1 MKISDYPKFE
11 SALSQ
16 GRPIIFLC
24 GAGLSVSLG
33 DHAKGWVGWL
43 KEGKA
48 YLSDV
53 EAEELD
59 RRFGSYSASEL
70 IDAASFL
77 IEALRKNGNYTAY
90 MDSTIGSL
98 RVQNKKLANALA
110 LFVRCGDYFA
120 TTNYDKL
127 LEEVTGLGY
136 YTYNMPGK
144 IVQMLSGQAEMSV
157 IHLHGIYD
165 AATNTDDIVAD
176 QKQYEDV
183 ITNQGA
189 QFIQNLISTCTL
201 VILGC
206 GATVDDPNL
215 KGFMSFA
222 SKQLH
227 LNIPYFYLHKAGDD
241 LSDLGPNVIPVC
253 YGMEYSDLSNA
264 VEDMAN
270 YRIRTRYRDSGIIR
284 VNPYVK
290 TRKSFTASYRLHY
303 LNEFCKFVGREKE
316 LVELNRFC
324 SADKEL
330 LWWSLVGKGGIGK
343 SRLVYQWLKQ
353 LSNNWFGFFAKT
365 DVDVE
370 RYREFKPFSDTVI
383 VIDYVLG
390 NEDKCA
396 TIVTTLFE
404 RFEYSRFK
412 LRLLFVDRR
421 YQNNENNWYDRI
433 VEKMDMQTRLWF
445 QECSYNNKT
454 TLSPLVISELSE
466 EEELEFINVYLEAY
480 LNNVA
485 DDETKVKYSSVLPD
499 TADQIYSNFKT
510 ALKEESDRPLFVAV
524 YTELWI
530 YKDGCISVTSLDE
543 MLAAFLKREE
553 DRWLLCLDN
562 HSNLL
567 KDYVKLLALASASV
581 FVCLDDDQGIYQQ
594 AAQNLLQYINASQR
608 PGKKQTAFSDLFVYQ
623 EYARDYEMDEFST
636 LEEIQE
642 EILRRAN
649 DPKYL
654 RLDEKGCPKLLTI
667 IDPEYPDIIK
677 EFLVDYYIPEYEWI
691 GFAQAARLGTVTEF
705 DMFLW
710 HAIEDFPDK
719 KSYMAMEFAPLEDDR
734 DRFGQWIFVIL
745 AARNLNN
752 FEQIADSLCVSQVP
766 EIICAY
772 EMEVWKDIGIV
783 LTERGELERLYAL
796 GLQSADYIADRLNN
810 EVVYK
815 YIEDVWDVFFVGVH
829 NAELTQQAADLMNKY
844 NQIADKIPG
853 NGYIATWCAENYA
866 RLIVLWLRR
875 NDYRAAANCWKQMM
889 KFQQRFTDD
898 EDILKAIAMVA
909 NDLYDIYRENQVL
922 GRRRKLLKDMER
934 IFDETHNVDVANTL
948 AIFEANEHAIYD
960 PPAVFDSNKAEILL
974 STEER
979 LREIYEAFPNEGKVV
994 LGYSYLV
1001 SWNYVT
1007 WLDFPRPIDEELI
1020 SLFKK
1025 WIRKFPENKLELM
1038 EYYSFILFEKWLY
1051 MDSLDNI
1058 SEANKIYYEIKAIAD
1073 ELSKDYADNQV
1084 TQMLSMG
1091 IVRKSR
1097 SMLCGSQY
1105 HNADSL

>member
-466 EEELEFINVYLEAY
+466 EEELEFV
-480 LNNVA
+480 
-485 DDETKVKYSSVLPD
+485 
-499 TADQIYSNFKT
+499 
-510 ALKEESDRPLFVAV
+510 
-524 YTELWI
+524 
-530 YKDGCISVTSLDE
+530 
-543 MLAAFLKREE
+543 
-553 DRWLLCLDN
+553 
-562 HSNLL
+562 
-567 KDYVKLLALASASV
+567 
-581 FVCLDDDQGIYQQ
+581 
-594 AAQNLLQYINASQR
+594 
-608 PGKKQTAFSDLFVYQ
+608 
-623 EYARDYEMDEFST
+623 
-636 LEEIQE
+636 
-642 EILRRAN
+642 
-649 DPKYL
+649 
-654 RLDEKGCPKLLTI
+654 
-667 IDPEYPDIIK
+667 
-677 EFLVDYYIPEYEWI
+677 
-691 GFAQAARLGTVTEF
+691 
-705 DMFLW
+705 
-710 HAIEDFPDK
+710 
-719 KSYMAMEFAPLEDDR
+719 
-734 DRFGQWIFVIL
+734 
-745 AARNLNN
+745 
-752 FEQIADSLCVSQVP
+752 
-766 EIICAY
+766 
-772 EMEVWKDIGIV
+772 
-783 LTERGELERLYAL
+783 
-796 GLQSADYIADRLNN
+796 
-810 EVVYK
+810 
-815 YIEDVWDVFFVGVH
+815 
-829 NAELTQQAADLMNKY
+829 
-844 NQIADKIPG
+844 
-853 NGYIATWCAENYA
+853 
-866 RLIVLWLRR
+866 
-875 NDYRAAANCWKQMM
+875 
-889 KFQQRFTDD
+889 
-898 EDILKAIAMVA
+898 
-909 NDLYDIYRENQVL
+909 
-922 GRRRKLLKDMER
+922 
-934 IFDETHNVDVANTL
+934 
-948 AIFEANEHAIYD
+948 
-960 PPAVFDSNKAEILL
+960 
-974 STEER
+974 
-979 LREIYEAFPNEGKVV
+979 
-994 LGYSYLV
+994 
-1001 SWNYVT
+1001 
-1007 WLDFPRPIDEELI
+1007 
-1020 SLFKK
+1020 
-1025 WIRKFPENKLELM
+1025 
-1038 EYYSFILFEKWLY
+1038 
-1051 MDSLDNI
+1051 
-1058 SEANKIYYEIKAIAD
+1058 
-1073 ELSKDYADNQV
+1073 
-1084 TQMLSMG
+1084 
-1091 IVRKSR
+1091 
-1097 SMLCGSQY
+1097 
-1105 HNADSL
+1105 

>member
-33 DHAKGWVGWL
+33 DHAKGWIGWL

-183 ITNQGA
+183 IANQGA

-270 YRIRTRYRDSGIIR
+270 YRIRTRYRDSEIIR

-316 LVELNRFC
+316 LVELNKFC

-433 VEKMDMQTRLWF
+433 VGKMDMQTRLWF

-485 DDETKVKYSSVLPD
+485 DDDTKVKYSSVLPD
-499 TADQIYSNFKT
+499 TVDQIYSNFKT
-510 ALKEESDRPLFVAV
+510 ALKEECDRPLFVAV

-581 FVCLDDDQGIYQQ
+581 LVCLDDDQGIYQQ
-594 AAQNLLQYINASQR
+594 AAQNLQQYINASQR
-608 PGKKQTAFSDLFVYQ
+608 PGKKQTDFQICLFI
-623 EYARDYEMDEFST
+623 RNMRMIMKWMRF
-636 LEEIQE
+636 LHW
-642 EILRRAN
+642 RRFRK
-649 DPKYL
+649 KY
-654 RLDEKGCPKLLTI
+654 
-667 IDPEYPDIIK
+667 
-677 EFLVDYYIPEYEWI
+677 
-691 GFAQAARLGTVTEF
+691 
-705 DMFLW
+705 
-710 HAIEDFPDK
+710 
-719 KSYMAMEFAPLEDDR
+719 
-734 DRFGQWIFVIL
+734 
-745 AARNLNN
+745 
-752 FEQIADSLCVSQVP
+752 
-766 EIICAY
+766 
-772 EMEVWKDIGIV
+772 
-783 LTERGELERLYAL
+783 
-796 GLQSADYIADRLNN
+796 
-810 EVVYK
+810 
-815 YIEDVWDVFFVGVH
+815 
-829 NAELTQQAADLMNKY
+829 
-844 NQIADKIPG
+844 
-853 NGYIATWCAENYA
+853 
-866 RLIVLWLRR
+866 
-875 NDYRAAANCWKQMM
+875 
-889 KFQQRFTDD
+889 
-898 EDILKAIAMVA
+898 
-909 NDLYDIYRENQVL
+909 
-922 GRRRKLLKDMER
+922 
-934 IFDETHNVDVANTL
+934 
-948 AIFEANEHAIYD
+948 
-960 PPAVFDSNKAEILL
+960 
-974 STEER
+974 
-979 LREIYEAFPNEGKVV
+979 
-994 LGYSYLV
+994 
-1001 SWNYVT
+1001 
-1007 WLDFPRPIDEELI
+1007 
-1020 SLFKK
+1020 
-1025 WIRKFPENKLELM
+1025 
-1038 EYYSFILFEKWLY
+1038 
-1051 MDSLDNI
+1051 
-1058 SEANKIYYEIKAIAD
+1058 
-1073 ELSKDYADNQV
+1073 
-1084 TQMLSMG
+1084 
-1091 IVRKSR
+1091 
-1097 SMLCGSQY
+1097 
-1105 HNADSL
+1105 

>member
-11 SALSQ
+11 SVLSQ

-77 IEALRKNGNYTAY
+77 IEALGKNGNYTAY
-90 MDSTIGSL
+90 MNSTIGSL

-183 ITNQGA
+183 IANQGA

-241 LSDLGPNVIPVC
+241 LSDLEPNVIPVC

-316 LVELNRFC
+316 LVELNKFC

-433 VEKMDMQTRLWF
+433 VGKMDMQTRLWF

-454 TLSPLVISELSE
+454 TFSPLVISELSE

-485 DDETKVKYSSVLPD
+485 DDDTKVKYSSVLPD
-499 TADQIYSNFKT
+499 TADQIYSNFKI
-510 ALKEESDRPLFVAV
+510 ALKEECDRPLFVAV

-581 FVCLDDDQGIYQQ
+581 LVCLDDDQGIYQQ
-594 AAQNLLQYINASQR
+594 AAQNLQQYINASQR
-608 PGKKQTAFSDLFVYQ
+608 PGKKQTDFSDLFVYQ
-623 EYARDYEMDEFST
+623 EYAHDYEMDEVST

-654 RLDEKGCPKLLTI
+654 RLDEKGCSKLLTI

-677 EFLVDYYIPEYEWI
+677 EFLVDYYIPKYEWI
-691 GFAQAARLGTVTEF
+691 GFSQAARLGTVTQF
-705 DMFLW
+705 DMFLL

-719 KSYMAMEFAPLEDDR
+719 KSYMEMEFAPLEDER

-745 AARNLNN
+745 AAKNLNN
-752 FEQIADSLCVSQVP
+752 FEQIADNLCVSQAP

-783 LTERGELERLYAL
+783 LTDRGELDRLYTL
-796 GLQSADYIADRLNN
+796 GLRSADYITDRLDND
-810 EVVYK
+810 VVCEC
-815 YIEDVWDVFFVGVH
+815 IEEVWDAFFIGVH
-829 NAELTQQAADLMNKY
+829 NAELTQQTANLMDKY
-844 NQIADKIPG
+844 NQIADKIAE
-853 NGYIATWCAENYA
+853 NGYIATWCTENYA
-866 RLIVLWLRR
+866 RLMLLWLRR
-875 NDYRAAANCWKQMM
+875 NDYRSAANCWKQMM
-889 KFQQRFTDD
+889 KFQQRFADD
-898 EDILKAIAMVA
+898 EDILKAIAGA
-909 NDLYDIYRENQVL
+909 ADALYDIYRENQVS

-934 IFDETHNVDVANTL
+934 IFDETHNADVANALATL
-948 AIFEANEHAIYD
+948 EANEHTIYD
-960 PPAVFDSNKAEILL
+960 PPAVFDSNKSEILL
-974 STEER
+974 STENK
-979 LREIYEAFPNEGKVV
+979 LKEIYEAFPNEGKVV

-1020 SLFKK
+1020 PLFKK

-1058 SEANKIYYEIKAIAD
+1058 SEANKIYYEIKAIAN

-1091 IVRKSR
+1091 IVRK
-1097 SMLCGSQY
+1097 L
-1105 HNADSL
+1105 

>member
-510 ALKEESDRPLFVAV
+510 ALKEECDRPLFVAV

-530 YKDGCISVTSLDE
+530 YKDGCISVT
-543 MLAAFLKREE
+543 
-553 DRWLLCLDN
+553 
-562 HSNLL
+562 
-567 KDYVKLLALASASV
+567 V
-581 FVCLDDDQGIYQQ
+581 
-594 AAQNLLQYINASQR
+594 NA
-608 PGKKQTAFSDLFVYQ
+608 P
-623 EYARDYEMDEFST
+623 
-636 LEEIQE
+636 
-642 EILRRAN
+642 
-649 DPKYL
+649 
-654 RLDEKGCPKLLTI
+654 
-667 IDPEYPDIIK
+667 
-677 EFLVDYYIPEYEWI
+677 
-691 GFAQAARLGTVTEF
+691 
-705 DMFLW
+705 
-710 HAIEDFPDK
+710 
-719 KSYMAMEFAPLEDDR
+719 
-734 DRFGQWIFVIL
+734 
-745 AARNLNN
+745 
-752 FEQIADSLCVSQVP
+752 
-766 EIICAY
+766 
-772 EMEVWKDIGIV
+772 
-783 LTERGELERLYAL
+783 
-796 GLQSADYIADRLNN
+796 
-810 EVVYK
+810 
-815 YIEDVWDVFFVGVH
+815 
-829 NAELTQQAADLMNKY
+829 
-844 NQIADKIPG
+844 
-853 NGYIATWCAENYA
+853 
-866 RLIVLWLRR
+866 
-875 NDYRAAANCWKQMM
+875 
-889 KFQQRFTDD
+889 
-898 EDILKAIAMVA
+898 
-909 NDLYDIYRENQVL
+909 
-922 GRRRKLLKDMER
+922 
-934 IFDETHNVDVANTL
+934 
-948 AIFEANEHAIYD
+948 
-960 PPAVFDSNKAEILL
+960 
-974 STEER
+974 
-979 LREIYEAFPNEGKVV
+979 
-994 LGYSYLV
+994 
-1001 SWNYVT
+1001 
-1007 WLDFPRPIDEELI
+1007 
-1020 SLFKK
+1020 
-1025 WIRKFPENKLELM
+1025 
-1038 EYYSFILFEKWLY
+1038 
-1051 MDSLDNI
+1051 
-1058 SEANKIYYEIKAIAD
+1058 
-1073 ELSKDYADNQV
+1073 
-1084 TQMLSMG
+1084 
-1091 IVRKSR
+1091 
-1097 SMLCGSQY
+1097 
-1105 HNADSL
+1105 

>member
-33 DHAKGWVGWL
+33 DHAKGWIGWL

-183 ITNQGA
+183 IANQGA

-316 LVELNRFC
+316 LVELNKFC

-433 VEKMDMQTRLWF
+433 VGKMDMQTRLWF

-485 DDETKVKYSSVLPD
+485 DDDTKVKYSSVLPD
-499 TADQIYSNFKT
+499 TVDQIYSNFKT
-510 ALKEESDRPLFVAV
+510 ALKEECDRPLFVAV

-530 YKDGCISVTSLDE
+530 YKDGCISVTVSP
-543 MLAAFLKREE
+543 
-553 DRWLLCLDN
+553 
-562 HSNLL
+562 
-567 KDYVKLLALASASV
+567 ALMR
-581 FVCLDDDQGIYQQ
+581 CW
-594 AAQNLLQYINASQR
+594 
-608 PGKKQTAFSDLFVYQ
+608 
-623 EYARDYEMDEFST
+623 
-636 LEEIQE
+636 
-642 EILRRAN
+642 
-649 DPKYL
+649 
-654 RLDEKGCPKLLTI
+654 RL
-667 IDPEYPDIIK
+667 
-677 EFLVDYYIPEYEWI
+677 
-691 GFAQAARLGTVTEF
+691 
-705 DMFLW
+705 
-710 HAIEDFPDK
+710 
-719 KSYMAMEFAPLEDDR
+719 S
-734 DRFGQWIFVIL
+734 
-745 AARNLNN
+745 
-752 FEQIADSLCVSQVP
+752 
-766 EIICAY
+766 
-772 EMEVWKDIGIV
+772 
-783 LTERGELERLYAL
+783 
-796 GLQSADYIADRLNN
+796 
-810 EVVYK
+810 
-815 YIEDVWDVFFVGVH
+815 
-829 NAELTQQAADLMNKY
+829 
-844 NQIADKIPG
+844 
-853 NGYIATWCAENYA
+853 
-866 RLIVLWLRR
+866 
-875 NDYRAAANCWKQMM
+875 
-889 KFQQRFTDD
+889 
-898 EDILKAIAMVA
+898 
-909 NDLYDIYRENQVL
+909 
-922 GRRRKLLKDMER
+922 
-934 IFDETHNVDVANTL
+934 
-948 AIFEANEHAIYD
+948 
-960 PPAVFDSNKAEILL
+960 
-974 STEER
+974 
-979 LREIYEAFPNEGKVV
+979 
-994 LGYSYLV
+994 
-1001 SWNYVT
+1001 
-1007 WLDFPRPIDEELI
+1007 
-1020 SLFKK
+1020 
-1025 WIRKFPENKLELM
+1025 
-1038 EYYSFILFEKWLY
+1038 
-1051 MDSLDNI
+1051 
-1058 SEANKIYYEIKAIAD
+1058 
-1073 ELSKDYADNQV
+1073 
-1084 TQMLSMG
+1084 
-1091 IVRKSR
+1091 
-1097 SMLCGSQY
+1097 
-1105 HNADSL
+1105 

>member
-222 SKQLH
+222 SKQVH

-510 ALKEESDRPLFVAV
+510 ALKEECDRPLFVAV

-530 YKDGCISVTSLDE
+530 YKDGCISVTSLDAVSYTH
-543 MLAAFLKREE
+543 L
-553 DRWLLCLDN
+553 
-562 HSNLL
+562 
-567 KDYVKLLALASASV
+567 
-581 FVCLDDDQGIYQQ
+581 
-594 AAQNLLQYINASQR
+594 
-608 PGKKQTAFSDLFVYQ
+608 
-623 EYARDYEMDEFST
+623 T
-636 LEEIQE
+636 LPT
-642 EILRRAN
+642 N
-649 DPKYL
+649 
-654 RLDEKGCPKLLTI
+654 
-667 IDPEYPDIIK
+667 
-677 EFLVDYYIPEYEWI
+677 
-691 GFAQAARLGTVTEF
+691 
-705 DMFLW
+705 
-710 HAIEDFPDK
+710 
-719 KSYMAMEFAPLEDDR
+719 
-734 DRFGQWIFVIL
+734 
-745 AARNLNN
+745 
-752 FEQIADSLCVSQVP
+752 
-766 EIICAY
+766 
-772 EMEVWKDIGIV
+772 
-783 LTERGELERLYAL
+783 
-796 GLQSADYIADRLNN
+796 
-810 EVVYK
+810 
-815 YIEDVWDVFFVGVH
+815 
-829 NAELTQQAADLMNKY
+829 
-844 NQIADKIPG
+844 
-853 NGYIATWCAENYA
+853 
-866 RLIVLWLRR
+866 
-875 NDYRAAANCWKQMM
+875 
-889 KFQQRFTDD
+889 
-898 EDILKAIAMVA
+898 
-909 NDLYDIYRENQVL
+909 
-922 GRRRKLLKDMER
+922 
-934 IFDETHNVDVANTL
+934 
-948 AIFEANEHAIYD
+948 
-960 PPAVFDSNKAEILL
+960 
-974 STEER
+974 
-979 LREIYEAFPNEGKVV
+979 
-994 LGYSYLV
+994 
-1001 SWNYVT
+1001 
-1007 WLDFPRPIDEELI
+1007 
-1020 SLFKK
+1020 
-1025 WIRKFPENKLELM
+1025 
-1038 EYYSFILFEKWLY
+1038 
-1051 MDSLDNI
+1051 
-1058 SEANKIYYEIKAIAD
+1058 
-1073 ELSKDYADNQV
+1073 
-1084 TQMLSMG
+1084 
-1091 IVRKSR
+1091 
-1097 SMLCGSQY
+1097 
-1105 HNADSL
+1105 

>member
-1 MKISDYPKFE
+1 
-11 SALSQ
+11 
-16 GRPIIFLC
+16 
-24 GAGLSVSLG
+24 
-33 DHAKGWVGWL
+33 
-43 KEGKA
+43 
-48 YLSDV
+48 
-53 EAEELD
+53 
-59 RRFGSYSASEL
+59 
-70 IDAASFL
+70 
-77 IEALRKNGNYTAY
+77 

-183 ITNQGA
+183 IANQGA

-316 LVELNRFC
+316 LVELNKFC

-353 LSNNWFGFFAKT
+353 LSNNWF
-365 DVDVE
+365 
-370 RYREFKPFSDTVI
+370 
-383 VIDYVLG
+383 
-390 NEDKCA
+390 
-396 TIVTTLFE
+396 
-404 RFEYSRFK
+404 
-412 LRLLFVDRR
+412 
-421 YQNNENNWYDRI
+421 
-433 VEKMDMQTRLWF
+433 
-445 QECSYNNKT
+445 
-454 TLSPLVISELSE
+454 
-466 EEELEFINVYLEAY
+466 
-480 LNNVA
+480 
-485 DDETKVKYSSVLPD
+485 
-499 TADQIYSNFKT
+499 
-510 ALKEESDRPLFVAV
+510 
-524 YTELWI
+524 
-530 YKDGCISVTSLDE
+530 
-543 MLAAFLKREE
+543 
-553 DRWLLCLDN
+553 
-562 HSNLL
+562 
-567 KDYVKLLALASASV
+567 ALASASV
-581 FVCLDDDQGIYQQ
+581 LVCLDDDQGIYQQ
-594 AAQNLLQYINASQR
+594 AAHNLQQYINASQR
-608 PGKKQTAFSDLFVYQ
+608 PGKKQTDFSDLFVYQ
-623 EYARDYEMDEFST
+623 EYAHDYEMDEVST

-654 RLDEKGCPKLLTI
+654 RLDEKGCSKLLTI

-677 EFLVDYYIPEYEWI
+677 EFLVDYYIPKYEWI
-691 GFAQAARLGTVTEF
+691 GFSQAARLGTVTQF
-705 DMFLW
+705 DMFLL

-719 KSYMAMEFAPLEDDR
+719 KSYMEMEFAPLEDER

-745 AARNLNN
+745 AAKNLNN
-752 FEQIADSLCVSQVP
+752 FEQIADNLCVSQAP

-783 LTERGELERLYAL
+783 LTDRGELDRLYTL
-796 GLQSADYIADRLNN
+796 GLRSADYITDRLDND
-810 EVVYK
+810 VVCEC
-815 YIEDVWDVFFVGVH
+815 IEEVWDAFFIGVH
-829 NAELTQQAADLMNKY
+829 NAELTQQTANLMDKY
-844 NQIADKIPG
+844 NQIADKIAE
-853 NGYIATWCAENYA
+853 NGYIATWCTENYA
-866 RLIVLWLRR
+866 RLMLLWLRR
-875 NDYRAAANCWKQMM
+875 NDYRSAANCWKQMM
-889 KFQQRFTDD
+889 KFQQRFADD
-898 EDILKAIAMVA
+898 EDILKAIAGA
-909 NDLYDIYRENQVL
+909 ADALYDIYRENQVP

-934 IFDETHNVDVANTL
+934 IFDETHNADVANAL
-948 AIFEANEHAIYD
+948 AILEANEHTIYD
-960 PPAVFDSNKAEILL
+960 PPAVFDSNKSEILL
-974 STEER
+974 STENK
-979 LREIYEAFPNEGKVV
+979 LKEIYEAFPNEGKVV

-1020 SLFKK
+1020 PLFKK

-1091 IVRKSR
+1091 IVRK
-1097 SMLCGSQY
+1097 L
-1105 HNADSL
+1105 

>member
-59 RRFGSYSASEL
+59 RRFGSCSASEL

-183 ITNQGA
+183 IANQGA

-316 LVELNRFC
+316 LVELNKFC

-433 VEKMDMQTRLWF
+433 VGKMDMQ
-445 QECSYNNKT
+445 
-454 TLSPLVISELSE
+454 
-466 EEELEFINVYLEAY
+466 
-480 LNNVA
+480 
-485 DDETKVKYSSVLPD
+485 
-499 TADQIYSNFKT
+499 
-510 ALKEESDRPLFVAV
+510 
-524 YTELWI
+524 
-530 YKDGCISVTSLDE
+530 
-543 MLAAFLKREE
+543 
-553 DRWLLCLDN
+553 
-562 HSNLL
+562 
-567 KDYVKLLALASASV
+567 
-581 FVCLDDDQGIYQQ
+581 Q
-594 AAQNLLQYINASQR
+594 AAHNLQQYINASQR
-608 PGKKQTAFSDLFVYQ
+608 PGKKQTDFSDLFVYQ
-623 EYARDYEMDEFST
+623 EYAHDYEMDEVST

-654 RLDEKGCPKLLTI
+654 RLDEKGCSKLLTI

-677 EFLVDYYIPEYEWI
+677 EFLVDYYIPKYEWI
-691 GFAQAARLGTVTEF
+691 GFSQAARLGTVTQF
-705 DMFLW
+705 DMFLL

-719 KSYMAMEFAPLEDDR
+719 KSYMEMEFAPLEDER

-745 AARNLNN
+745 AAKNLNN
-752 FEQIADSLCVSQVP
+752 FEQIADNLCVSQAP

-783 LTERGELERLYAL
+783 LTDRGELDRLYTL
-796 GLQSADYIADRLNN
+796 GLRSADYITDRLDND
-810 EVVYK
+810 VVCEC
-815 YIEDVWDVFFVGVH
+815 IEEVWDAFFIGVH
-829 NAELTQQAADLMNKY
+829 NAELTQQTANLMDKY
-844 NQIADKIPG
+844 NQIADKIAE
-853 NGYIATWCAENYA
+853 NGYIATWCTENYA
-866 RLIVLWLRR
+866 RLMLLWLRR
-875 NDYRAAANCWKQMM
+875 NDYRSAANCWKQMM
-889 KFQQRFTDD
+889 KFQQRFADD
-898 EDILKAIAMVA
+898 EDILKTIAGA
-909 NDLYDIYRENQVL
+909 ADALYDIYRENQVP

-934 IFDETHNVDVANTL
+934 IFDETHNADVANAL
-948 AIFEANEHAIYD
+948 AILEANEHTIYD
-960 PPAVFDSNKAEILL
+960 PPAVFDSNKSEILL
-974 STEER
+974 STENK
-979 LREIYEAFPNEGKVV
+979 LKEIYEAFPNEGKVV

-1020 SLFKK
+1020 PLFKK

-1091 IVRKSR
+1091 IVRK
-1097 SMLCGSQY
+1097 L
-1105 HNADSL
+1105 

>member
-16 GRPIIFLC
+16 ARPIIFLC

-53 EAEELD
+53 EAEKLD

-98 RVQNKKLANALA
+98 RVHNKKLANALA

-176 QKQYEDV
+176 QKQYEEV
-183 ITNQGA
+183 IANQGA
-189 QFIQNLISTCTL
+189 QFIQNLISTCIL

-270 YRIRTRYRDSGIIR
+270 YRIRSRYRDSGIIR

-316 LVELNRFC
+316 LVELNKFC

-396 TIVTTLFE
+396 AIVTMLFE

-433 VEKMDMQTRLWF
+433 VGKMDMQTRLWF

-454 TLSPLVISELSE
+454 TLLPLVISELSE

-485 DDETKVKYSSVLPD
+485 DDDTKVKYSSVLPD

-510 ALKEESDRPLFVAV
+510 TLKEECDRPLFVAV

-581 FVCLDDDQGIYQQ
+581 LVCLDDDQGIYQQ
-594 AAQNLLQYINASQR
+594 AAQNLQQYINASQR
-608 PGKKQTAFSDLFVYQ
+608 PGKKQTDFSDLFVYQ
-623 EYARDYEMDEFST
+623 EYAHDYEMDEVST

-677 EFLVDYYIPEYEWI
+677 EFLVDYYIPKYEWI
-691 GFAQAARLGTVTEF
+691 GFSQAARLGTVTEF
-705 DMFLW
+705 DMFLL

-719 KSYMAMEFAPLEDDR
+719 KSYMEMEFAPLEDER

-745 AARNLNN
+745 AAKNLNN
-752 FEQIADSLCVSQVP
+752 FEQIADNLCVSQAP

-783 LTERGELERLYAL
+783 LTDRGELDRLYTL
-796 GLQSADYIADRLNN
+796 GLRSADYITDRLDNDVVCECIE
-810 EVVYK
+810 EV
-815 YIEDVWDVFFVGVH
+815 WNAFFIGVH
-829 NAELTQQAADLMNKY
+829 NAELTQQTANLMDKY
-844 NQIADKIPG
+844 NQIADKIAE
-853 NGYIATWCAENYA
+853 NGYIATWCTENYA
-866 RLIVLWLRR
+866 RLMLLWLRR
-875 NDYRAAANCWKQMM
+875 NDYRSAANCWKQMM
-889 KFQQRFTDD
+889 KFQQRFADD
-898 EDILKAIAMVA
+898 EDILKAIAGA
-909 NDLYDIYRENQVL
+909 ADALYDIYRENQVP

-934 IFDETHNVDVANTL
+934 IFDETHNADVANAL
-948 AIFEANEHAIYD
+948 AILEANEHAIYD
-960 PPAVFDSNKAEILL
+960 PPAVFDSNKSEILL
-974 STEER
+974 STENK
-979 LREIYEAFPNEGKVV
+979 LKEIYEVFPNEGKVV

-1020 SLFKK
+1020 PLFKK

-1091 IVRKSR
+1091 IVRK
-1097 SMLCGSQY
+1097 L
-1105 HNADSL
+1105 

>member
-33 DHAKGWVGWL
+33 DHAKGWIGWL

-183 ITNQGA
+183 IANQGA

-316 LVELNRFC
+316 LVELNKFC

-433 VEKMDMQTRLWF
+433 VGKMDMQTRLWF

-485 DDETKVKYSSVLPD
+485 DDDTKGK
-499 TADQIYSNFKT
+499 I
-510 ALKEESDRPLFVAV
+510 
-524 YTELWI
+524 
-530 YKDGCISVTSLDE
+530 
-543 MLAAFLKREE
+543 
-553 DRWLLCLDN
+553 LLC
-562 HSNLL
+562 
-567 KDYVKLLALASASV
+567 
-581 FVCLDDDQGIYQQ
+581 
-594 AAQNLLQYINASQR
+594 
-608 PGKKQTAFSDLFVYQ
+608 TA
-623 EYARDYEMDEFST
+623 
-636 LEEIQE
+636 
-642 EILRRAN
+642 
-649 DPKYL
+649 
-654 RLDEKGCPKLLTI
+654 
-667 IDPEYPDIIK
+667 
-677 EFLVDYYIPEYEWI
+677 
-691 GFAQAARLGTVTEF
+691 
-705 DMFLW
+705 
-710 HAIEDFPDK
+710 
-719 KSYMAMEFAPLEDDR
+719 
-734 DRFGQWIFVIL
+734 
-745 AARNLNN
+745 
-752 FEQIADSLCVSQVP
+752 
-766 EIICAY
+766 
-772 EMEVWKDIGIV
+772 
-783 LTERGELERLYAL
+783 
-796 GLQSADYIADRLNN
+796 
-810 EVVYK
+810 
-815 YIEDVWDVFFVGVH
+815 
-829 NAELTQQAADLMNKY
+829 
-844 NQIADKIPG
+844 
-853 NGYIATWCAENYA
+853 GY
-866 RLIVLWLRR
+866 
-875 NDYRAAANCWKQMM
+875 
-889 KFQQRFTDD
+889 
-898 EDILKAIAMVA
+898 
-909 NDLYDIYRENQVL
+909 
-922 GRRRKLLKDMER
+922 
-934 IFDETHNVDVANTL
+934 
-948 AIFEANEHAIYD
+948 
-960 PPAVFDSNKAEILL
+960 
-974 STEER
+974 
-979 LREIYEAFPNEGKVV
+979 
-994 LGYSYLV
+994 
-1001 SWNYVT
+1001 
-1007 WLDFPRPIDEELI
+1007 
-1020 SLFKK
+1020 
-1025 WIRKFPENKLELM
+1025 
-1038 EYYSFILFEKWLY
+1038 
-1051 MDSLDNI
+1051 
-1058 SEANKIYYEIKAIAD
+1058 
-1073 ELSKDYADNQV
+1073 
-1084 TQMLSMG
+1084 
-1091 IVRKSR
+1091 
-1097 SMLCGSQY
+1097 CGS
-1105 HNADSL
+1105 NI

>member
-594 AAQNLLQYINASQR
+594 AAQNLL
-608 PGKKQTAFSDLFVYQ
+608 
-623 EYARDYEMDEFST
+623 
-636 LEEIQE
+636 
-642 EILRRAN
+642 
-649 DPKYL
+649 
-654 RLDEKGCPKLLTI
+654 
-667 IDPEYPDIIK
+667 
-677 EFLVDYYIPEYEWI
+677 
-691 GFAQAARLGTVTEF
+691 
-705 DMFLW
+705 
-710 HAIEDFPDK
+710 
-719 KSYMAMEFAPLEDDR
+719 
-734 DRFGQWIFVIL
+734 
-745 AARNLNN
+745 
-752 FEQIADSLCVSQVP
+752 
-766 EIICAY
+766 
-772 EMEVWKDIGIV
+772 
-783 LTERGELERLYAL
+783 
-796 GLQSADYIADRLNN
+796 
-810 EVVYK
+810 
-815 YIEDVWDVFFVGVH
+815 
-829 NAELTQQAADLMNKY
+829 
-844 NQIADKIPG
+844 
-853 NGYIATWCAENYA
+853 
-866 RLIVLWLRR
+866 
-875 NDYRAAANCWKQMM
+875 
-889 KFQQRFTDD
+889 
-898 EDILKAIAMVA
+898 
-909 NDLYDIYRENQVL
+909 
-922 GRRRKLLKDMER
+922 
-934 IFDETHNVDVANTL
+934 
-948 AIFEANEHAIYD
+948 
-960 PPAVFDSNKAEILL
+960 
-974 STEER
+974 
-979 LREIYEAFPNEGKVV
+979 
-994 LGYSYLV
+994 
-1001 SWNYVT
+1001 
-1007 WLDFPRPIDEELI
+1007 
-1020 SLFKK
+1020 
-1025 WIRKFPENKLELM
+1025 
-1038 EYYSFILFEKWLY
+1038 
-1051 MDSLDNI
+1051 
-1058 SEANKIYYEIKAIAD
+1058 
-1073 ELSKDYADNQV
+1073 
-1084 TQMLSMG
+1084 
-1091 IVRKSR
+1091 
-1097 SMLCGSQY
+1097 
-1105 HNADSL
+1105 

>member
-16 GRPIIFLC
+16 GQPIIFLC

-396 TIVTTLFE
+396 TIVTTLFD

-499 TADQIYSNFKT
+499 DMYPKSWTHIYKLGGHHGCFSVFYWRHPFCFCLNPFVIIIINIFIYSNCKFFKGYIVFFESIIHFCFYSS
-510 ALKEESDRPLFVAV
+510 KECFHDAV
-524 YTELWI
+524 I
-530 YKDGCISVTSLDE
+530 VT
-543 MLAAFLKREE
+543 
-553 DRWLLCLDN
+553 
-562 HSNLL
+562 
-567 KDYVKLLALASASV
+567 
-581 FVCLDDDQGIYQQ
+581 I
-594 AAQNLLQYINASQR
+594 
-608 PGKKQTAFSDLFVYQ
+608 PFS
-623 EYARDYEMDEFST
+623 RH
-636 LEEIQE
+636 
-642 EILRRAN
+642 
-649 DPKYL
+649 
-654 RLDEKGCPKLLTI
+654 RLN
-667 IDPEYPDIIK
+667 YS
-677 EFLVDYYIPEYEWI
+677 
-691 GFAQAARLGTVTEF
+691 
-705 DMFLW
+705 MFL
-710 HAIEDFPDK
+710 
-719 KSYMAMEFAPLEDDR
+719 
-734 DRFGQWIFVIL
+734 
-745 AARNLNN
+745 
-752 FEQIADSLCVSQVP
+752 
-766 EIICAY
+766 
-772 EMEVWKDIGIV
+772 
-783 LTERGELERLYAL
+783 
-796 GLQSADYIADRLNN
+796 
-810 EVVYK
+810 
-815 YIEDVWDVFFVGVH
+815 
-829 NAELTQQAADLMNKY
+829 
-844 NQIADKIPG
+844 
-853 NGYIATWCAENYA
+853 
-866 RLIVLWLRR
+866 
-875 NDYRAAANCWKQMM
+875 
-889 KFQQRFTDD
+889 
-898 EDILKAIAMVA
+898 
-909 NDLYDIYRENQVL
+909 
-922 GRRRKLLKDMER
+922 
-934 IFDETHNVDVANTL
+934 
-948 AIFEANEHAIYD
+948 
-960 PPAVFDSNKAEILL
+960 
-974 STEER
+974 
-979 LREIYEAFPNEGKVV
+979 
-994 LGYSYLV
+994 
-1001 SWNYVT
+1001 
-1007 WLDFPRPIDEELI
+1007 
-1020 SLFKK
+1020 
-1025 WIRKFPENKLELM
+1025 
-1038 EYYSFILFEKWLY
+1038 
-1051 MDSLDNI
+1051 
-1058 SEANKIYYEIKAIAD
+1058 
-1073 ELSKDYADNQV
+1073 
-1084 TQMLSMG
+1084 
-1091 IVRKSR
+1091 
-1097 SMLCGSQY
+1097 
-1105 HNADSL
+1105 